1 MPKYEIYMRF
11 NYVVETDDIEKT
23 MNEFEFPLFN
33 EAEAKFID
41 NINTWREVPT
51 VDVIGY
57 YTDELNCVSCAT
69 EGEPATSE
77 ALPDGFTCATCEVVV
92 NV

>member
-1 MPKYEIYMRF
+1 MSK
-11 NYVVETDDIEKT
+11 
-23 MNEFEFPLFN
+23 
-33 EAEAKFID
+33 
-41 NINTWREVPT
+41 
-51 VDVIGY
+51 DVIGY